1 VKWKETK
8 KGIFHYS
15 LIKKNI
21 NLKSWFSYLTDMKLL
36 EDENQNILTQLKE
49 AQTPPKRRRL
59 RVTYSPPLFYKFSG
73 L

>member
-1 VKWKETK
+1 
-8 KGIFHYS
+8 
-15 LIKKNI
+15 
-21 NLKSWFSYLTDMKLL
+21 MKLL